1 MELKEGYKLEWK
13 MMNAIGVGTEWHS
26 GRQALKHK
34 ENLSLQ
40 SYLKTTPADTSG
52 TVAFNAP
59 RRKIRVL
66 CSGVGYMINNTGTL
80 GIAQALGVVGQTH
93 GQPINL
99 RRWQDTNL
107 LLLDL
112 VPQGL

>member
-1 MELKEGYKLEWK
+1 
-13 MMNAIGVGTEWHS
+13 
-26 GRQALKHK
+26 
-34 ENLSLQ
+34 
-40 SYLKTTPADTSG
+40 
-52 TVAFNAP
+52 
-59 RRKIRVL
+59 
-66 CSGVGYMINNTGTL
+66 MINNTGTL